1 MIQTGF
7 ASHLSV
13 LRLASL
19 AAVTVLAG
27 CAGVNYVQQ
36 KYQGMPSVEFV
47 AQSGSNYRIV
57 DNVQESRLLIGPG
70 LAGSATQNF
79 VKGFSTGTGLGVTP
93 PVVFRDAAEEYL
105 KSTGKRCETRD
116 VTLVVDPYY
125 EVRYKCILRRARMSA
140 GTVENLGPVAGPIA
154 DPKIVPNAGQNTG
167 PSADQSTEKKTSQN
181 TGQNTGM
188 NF

>member
-1 MIQTGF
+1 MK
-7 ASHLSV
+7 
-13 LRLASL
+13 LAVFG
-19 AAVTVLAG
+19 AVTVLAS

-36 KYQGMPSVEFV
+36 KYQGMPTVEFV
-47 AQSGSNYRIV
+47 AKSGSNYRVV
-57 DNVQESRLLIGPG
+57 DNAQESRLLIGPG

-93 PVVFRDAAEEYL
+93 PVVFRDVAEEYL

-125 EVRYKCILRRARMSA
+125 EVRYKCSLRSPRMAA
-140 GTVENLGPVAGPIA
+140 GGVENLGPVAGPNISQSPA
-154 DPKIVPNAGQNTG
+154 
-167 PSADQSTEKKTSQN
+167 PSTNQSTSQN
-181 TGQNTGM
+181 TGQSTGM

>member
-7 ASHLSV
+7 ASHRPLIK
-13 LRLASL
+13 LAVFV
-19 AAVTVLAG
+19 AVTVLAG

-47 AQSGSNYRIV
+47 AQGGSSYRII
-57 DNVQESRLLIGPG
+57 DNAQESRLLIGPG

-79 VKGFSTGTGLGVTP
+79 VKGFSTGTGLGVIP
-93 PVVFRDAAEEYL
+93 PVVFRDVAEEFL

-125 EVRYKCILRRARMSA
+125 EVRYKCSLRSTRMGLGA
-140 GTVENLGPVAGPIA
+140 VQNLGPVAGPPI
-154 DPKIVPNAGQNTG
+154 G
-167 PSADQSTEKKTSQN
+167 PSTAPSTSQN
-181 TGQNTGM
+181 TGSTIGPSTGTTTGQNIGPNTGM